1 MSITSPDPASAPARV
16 VPPLPEELV
25 ASTTFLLKRL
35 GFAAKD
41 RSLAAYEREGV
52 HPYHFAILLALDQGE
67 HETQGSIADV
77 LGYDRGQLVG
87 LLDELEEKGLVER
100 RRDPNDRRRHL
111 VHLTGDGKRMLRRLR
126 TRAREIEDE
135 FLAPLSD
142 SERADLHALLL
153 RLAEMHEPRCAP
165 LDPR

>member
-1 MSITSPDPASAPARV
+1 MVLLTRLSRV
-16 VPPLPEELV
+16 VYRRATED
-25 ASTTFLLKRL
+25 LLGMRL
-35 GFAAKD
+35 KQYIAVSYL
-41 RSLAAYEREGV
+41 R
-52 HPYHFAILLALDQGE
+52 DQGRTPQQE
-67 HETQGSIADV
+67 LGEALHLDPNNLV
-77 LGYDRGQLVG
+77 L
-87 LLDELEEKGLVER
+87 LLNDLEDDGLVER